1 MNVLISGASIGG
13 PVLAYWLR
21 EHGFDV
27 TVVERAPEPR
37 RGGQA
42 IDIRGAAL
50 EVAARMGILEQARA
64 LKTDMRGMS
73 MVDGDGNE
81 LMRTTEETVSGG
93 RLDSPDI
100 ELMRDDLTAL
110 VIAASAE
117 GTEYLYG
124 DSIAALDQDDQ
135 GVLVTFES
143 GLRRR
148 FDYVVGA
155 DGLHS
160 NVRGLVFGEE
170 SRFINHLGMYVA
182 IYSADN
188 FLELDRWQVWH
199 REGDAGFGLYT
210 APGNASIR
218 VNIGFGS
225 EPIAYDYRDVEQQK
239 RLIEEHCSE
248 LRWETPRLLKA
259 MWEADDFYFD
269 SMAQVRMDRWS
280 QGRVTL
286 IGDAG
291 YCASPLSGQGTS
303 LAMVGA
309 YVLAQELARD
319 TNGAFER
326 YEARMRPFVELNQAL
341 ALENPGQAAA
351 PESVER
357 AANGI
362 TLD

>member
-27 TVVERAPEPR
+27 TVVERAPAPR

-64 LKTDMRGMS
+64 MKTDMRGMS

-81 LMRTTEETVSGG
+81 LMRTTEETISGG

-100 ELMRDDLTAL
+100 EIMRDDLTAL
-110 VIAASAE
+110 VIAAS
-117 GTEYLYG
+117 GNGVEYLYG
-124 DSIAALDQDDQ
+124 DSIAALNQDGQ
-135 GVLVTFES
+135 GVQVTFES
-143 GLRRR
+143 GGPRR

-160 NVRGLVFGEE
+160 NVRGLVFGAE
-170 SRFINHLGMYVA
+170 SQFIHHLGMYVA

-188 FLELDRWQVWH
+188 FLDLDRWQVWH

-218 VNIGFGS
+218 VNIGFGG
-225 EPIAYDYRDVEQQK
+225 EDVAYDYRDVEQQK
-239 RLIEEHCSE
+239 RLIQERCSG
-248 LRWETPRLLKA
+248 LGWETPRLLKA
-259 MWEADDFYFD
+259 MWAADDFYFD
-269 SMAQVRMDRWS
+269 AMAQIRMERWS
-280 QGRVTL
+280 EGRVTL
-286 IGDAG
+286 VGDAG

-309 YVLAQELARD
+309 YVLAQELSRD
-319 TNGAFER
+319 PQGAFDR
-326 YEARMRPFVELNQAL
+326 YEARMRPFAELNQAL
-341 ALENPGQAAA
+341 ALENPGQGAA
-351 PESVER
+351 PESVQR

-362 TLD
+362 ALD